1 MIYKHKK
8 TCMAAEGSTDMPVS
22 LSTRNLAD
30 KDNFSEEY
38 KTEILESFRE
48 TEYGNLIRNDEWIKH
63 YGYFL
68 YENLQG
74 SCKKVEKRLSLN
86 SKLRRL
92 AHLFI
97 EFKKVVEERKQIKAD
112 SCSEMFNIDHYEELK
127 IAIANMTRDKETGKM
142 KNGLKLTL
150 KYLVK
155 DVCDAMHVFY
165 LKKKD
170 NQKAADL
177 GNYMLVLS
185 KSWSS
190 FFKNAEESV
199 ITKRLTE
206 LRAPVKLP
214 SKSDII
220 KLRDC
225 TKSTI
230 QDLTGD
236 SFCLLENAD
245 FCKLRDALVCRL
257 TLFNARRGGEPS
269 RMVLSELTDALEDKW
284 IDQCRM
290 EFVKDDIEKKLLCDT
305 KVAYLHA
312 SKIAKLVPVLIPK
325 DCWKALNVLVDTEVR
340 RVAGVHTHNDFV
352 FPNTKNSMGHVIGW
366 DCVDRMSQEAGLE
379 GRLNA
384 TGMRHFI
391 ATEYALLDVAPRDRE
406 LFYKHM
412 GHSEAINENIY
423 QCPPA
428 VREITHVGKILANV
442 DSMNE
447 DADNVKENS
456 DLLAVNDANVDIL
469 KDAGNVKEISNVVI
483 DVSDANVDI
492 LNDTGNVEESS
503 DVVTAVSDAN
513 VDILEEFIGL
523 MAEDVP
529 TFHIFDL
536 SKQVDE
542 FNVTV
547 DVTKLIPKKELVLN
561 KSVQESAKKF
571 FTPDAWIA
579 VQQTLQI
586 LKGKV
591 GEKCRGSGSKR
602 KVEATN
608 LPEKVPEARNKMFF
622 GESSSMPSMIFGEP
636 SSGQRGQSMIVSDSS
651 ESEFQVDHS
660 SSEEE
665 DDSYPITK
673 DEIKALI
680 GSTQKVKPCRHTW
693 SSEEHEA
700 VQTFFKKEIEDVSTT
715 GNKGKLHIGR
725 KMYDFLKIHPE
736 VLKDYPKRERIAKVR
751 TKIINLR
758 RQNRERYQ
766 RNLDML
772 T

>member
-1 MIYKHKK
+1 MFVEKNKTKSTRPKRPCPFCGQQKGRLTDHLKSKHKHEEQVKNALALPKDLRNRAFALMKKEGIFKANAEMLKSGDIDTTQLIRERCQGTSDLKICSACKGFFKASMIYKHKK

-48 TEYGNLIRNDEWIKH
+48 TEYGSLIRNDDWIKH

-236 SFCLLENAD
+236 GFCLLENAD

-269 RMVLSELTDALEDKW
+269 RMVLSELTDAMEDKW

-340 RVAGVHTHNDFV
+340 KVAGVHTHNDFV

-442 DSMNE
+442 DTMDEGKNH
-447 DADNVKENS
+447 
-456 DLLAVNDANVDIL
+456 L
-469 KDAGNVKEISNVVI
+469 KF
-483 DVSDANVDI
+483 
-492 LNDTGNVEESS
+492 LY
-503 DVVTAVSDAN
+503 
-513 VDILEEFIGL
+513 
-523 MAEDVP
+523 
-529 TFHIFDL
+529 
-536 SKQVDE
+536 SKCYV
-542 FNVTV
+542 
-547 DVTKLIPKKELVLN
+547 
-561 KSVQESAKKF
+561 
-571 FTPDAWIA
+571 
-579 VQQTLQI
+579 
-586 LKGKV
+586 
-591 GEKCRGSGSKR
+591 
-602 KVEATN
+602 
-608 LPEKVPEARNKMFF
+608 
-622 GESSSMPSMIFGEP
+622 
-636 SSGQRGQSMIVSDSS
+636 
-651 ESEFQVDHS
+651 
-660 SSEEE
+660 
-665 DDSYPITK
+665 
-673 DEIKALI
+673 
-680 GSTQKVKPCRHTW
+680 
-693 SSEEHEA
+693 
-700 VQTFFKKEIEDVSTT
+700 
-715 GNKGKLHIGR
+715 
-725 KMYDFLKIHPE
+725 
-736 VLKDYPKRERIAKVR
+736 
-751 TKIINLR
+751 
-758 RQNRERYQ
+758 
-766 RNLDML
+766 
-772 T
+772 

>member
-1 MIYKHKK
+1 MKSKHKHEEQVKNALAMPKDLRNRAFALMKKEGIFKANAEMLKSGDIDTAQLIRERSQGSSDLKICSACKGFFKASMIYKHKK
-8 TCMAAEGSTDMPVS
+8 TCMAVEGSTDTPVS

-48 TEYGNLIRNDEWIKH
+48 TEYGNLIRNDDWIKH

-236 SFCLLENAD
+236 GFCLLENAD

-269 RMVLSELTDALEDKW
+269 RMVLSELTDAMEDKW

-379 GRLNA
+379 RRLNA

-442 DSMNE
+442 DTMDEGKNH
-447 DADNVKENS
+447 
-456 DLLAVNDANVDIL
+456 L
-469 KDAGNVKEISNVVI
+469 KF
-483 DVSDANVDI
+483 
-492 LNDTGNVEESS
+492 LY
-503 DVVTAVSDAN
+503 
-513 VDILEEFIGL
+513 
-523 MAEDVP
+523 
-529 TFHIFDL
+529 
-536 SKQVDE
+536 SKCYV
-542 FNVTV
+542 
-547 DVTKLIPKKELVLN
+547 
-561 KSVQESAKKF
+561 
-571 FTPDAWIA
+571 
-579 VQQTLQI
+579 
-586 LKGKV
+586 
-591 GEKCRGSGSKR
+591 
-602 KVEATN
+602 
-608 LPEKVPEARNKMFF
+608 
-622 GESSSMPSMIFGEP
+622 
-636 SSGQRGQSMIVSDSS
+636 
-651 ESEFQVDHS
+651 
-660 SSEEE
+660 
-665 DDSYPITK
+665 
-673 DEIKALI
+673 
-680 GSTQKVKPCRHTW
+680 
-693 SSEEHEA
+693 
-700 VQTFFKKEIEDVSTT
+700 
-715 GNKGKLHIGR
+715 
-725 KMYDFLKIHPE
+725 
-736 VLKDYPKRERIAKVR
+736 
-751 TKIINLR
+751 
-758 RQNRERYQ
+758 
-766 RNLDML
+766 
-772 T
+772 